1 MGLSLRRSIT
11 VLAWALAFALPSTQ
25 VTAEDVPARPSAAGR
40 SWTLLLPQDNQLV
53 FRGVVNLDGAGMG
66 SGSMMYPA
74 PNAAGF
80 LAALITHG
88 ILLESTKNSQ
98 KQKLQ
103 EEADKVLLPYQE
115 VLRDFDMTDLLQ
127 RALQKSQLGPDST
140 LQPEASA
147 TMSDWMI
154 GVIPVYAMTQDERA
168 LILDAAVSLRGR
180 HATAA
185 AYQGVIRVVSS
196 PREEVELPAHWTAE
210 RGKALKDEA
219 AAMLAH
225 ALDIATQ
232 LGMEAPPP
240 DVAKQ
245 RTFRY
250 RAGTKDRYERAEL
263 LRDECD
269 RLVVRNLRG
278 ALMSIPFKRDTEV
291 PCAAGQSLSSE
302 APSRP

>member
-1 MGLSLRRSIT
+1 
-11 VLAWALAFALPSTQ
+11 
-25 VTAEDVPARPSAAGR
+25 
-40 SWTLLLPQDNQLV
+40 
-53 FRGVVNLDGAGMG
+53 MG

-103 EEADKVLLPYQE
+103 AEADKVLLPYQE
-115 VLRDFDMTDLLQ
+115 VLRDFGMADLLQ
-127 RALQKSQLGPDST
+127 RSLQKSRLGPDST
-140 LQPEASA
+140 LQPESSASVG
-147 TMSDWMI
+147 DWVA
-154 GVIPVYAMTQDERA
+154 GVVPAYAMTQDGRA
-168 LILDAAVSLRGR
+168 LILEAAVSLRDR

-196 PREEVELPAHWTAE
+196 PREDVELPTYWTAE
-210 RGKALKDEA
+210 EGKALKDEA
-219 AAMLAH
+219 ATMLAH

-232 LGMEAPPP
+232 LGMGAPPP

-250 RAGTKDRYERAEL
+250 RAGTTDRYERAEL

-278 ALMSIPFKRDTEV
+278 TLMSIPFKRDTGI
-291 PCAAGQSLSSE
+291 PCDAGRSLSSE
-302 APSRP
+302 ASSRP